1 MYKGI
6 LLVQCAWFHSIVS
19 GMLYPLNPAWYP
31 INACKSLFM
40 IAVCILFSYS
50 VTYETVC
57 VSDKKQKGIIYN
69 ILSNLNVLKSII
81 FIYV

>member
-1 MYKGI
+1 
-6 LLVQCAWFHSIVS
+6 
-19 GMLYPLNPAWYP
+19 
-31 INACKSLFM
+31 M